1 MSLQNLLDIADAR
14 SKQDIKLSFLT
25 DVETGEL
32 KQGLSEERLKAQVEP
47 LRYLIS
53 FFRKYPDYLVD
64 YMLHINEYGKRT
76 DNPYNPQNFQFFFYQ
91 RIFLRIVMRHR
102 YVYATFPRAYS
113 KSFLSMLVL
122 MLRCIL
128 YPNSQLFVTTGGKEQ
143 AASITIAKIEELCRL
158 IPPLN
163 NEINWD
169 RGVSKKSK
177 DDVRYVF
184 KNKSSIDILAARPS
198 SRGQRR
204 TGGLMEECVLIDGDI
219 LNEVIIPTTNVNRLL
234 PDGSRHN
241 EEIIN
246 KSQIYITT
254 AGWKNSFAYDKLIE
268 LLVQSII
275 EPDQAMIMGGTYE
288 TPVVEGLLDEDF
300 VDQLKIQGTY
310 NDDSFDREYRS
321 IWSGSVENAFYSAE
335 KFDKHRVLL
344 QPENEYS
351 GRSSKT
357 AYYVIG
363 VDVGRIGCTTEAM
376 IIKSTPQPQG
386 SDLKTLVNIYTYEAE
401 DFETQAINLKKLYY
415 KYKARILSI
424 DANGL
429 GVGLIDFMTKAQVD
443 PETGDDLPPFGVADG
458 TAEDTVNLYKKIKG
472 AGVEE
477 NAMYLIKANAPINTE
492 AYSYAQT
499 QMSSGKVKFLID
511 EQAAKVKLLSTK
523 TGQNYNADQ
532 RAEYLRPFT
541 LTSILRDQMLNLV
554 EENEGVNIILKQSN
568 RGIKKDKFS
577 AFTYGLYYIKKQEDL
592 ARRRKKRDVSKLMF
606 FS

>member
-1 MSLQNLLDIADAR
+1 M
-14 SKQDIKLSFLT
+14 
-25 DVETGEL
+25 
-32 KQGLSEERLKAQVEP
+32 
-47 LRYLIS
+47 
-53 FFRKYPDYLVD
+53 
-64 YMLHINEYGKRT
+64 
-76 DNPYNPQNFQFFFYQ
+76 
-91 RIFLRIVMRHR
+91 
-102 YVYATFPRAYS
+102 
-113 KSFLSMLVL
+113 
-122 MLRCIL
+122 
-128 YPNSQLFVTTGGKEQ
+128 
-143 AASITIAKIEELCRL
+143 
-158 IPPLN
+158 
-163 NEINWD
+163 
-169 RGVSKKSK
+169 
-177 DDVRYVF
+177 
-184 KNKSSIDILAARPS
+184 
-198 SRGQRR
+198 
-204 TGGLMEECVLIDGDI
+204 
-219 LNEVIIPTTNVNRLL
+219 
-234 PDGSRHN
+234 
-241 EEIIN
+241 
-246 KSQIYITT
+246 
-254 AGWKNSFAYDKLIE
+254 IE

-344 QPENEYS
+344 QPESEYS

-401 DFETQAINLKKLYY
+401 DFEIQAINLKKLYY

-472 AGVEE
+472 VGVEE

-577 AFTYGLYYIKKQEDL
+577 AFIYGLYYIKKQEDL
-592 ARRRKKRDVSKLMF
+592 LRRRKKRDVSKLMF